1 MKRTHERGQTLAE
14 TGIVLLLLVSLG
26 MAIVD
31 FGRMLMLVNMV
42 TSATRD
48 AARVASAVPRVD
60 RAANGNLCDPAAI
73 QDIVVNQLKD
83 VGLVVKPADVQINR
97 NPAGNPPTIKVTT
110 TVNIPWIALFNFVGK
125 SLSVNREV
133 TFRDE
138 HTTGSGAC

>member
-1 MKRTHERGQTLAE
+1 MKRTPERGQALAE

-60 RAANGNLCDPAAI
+60 RAANGDLCNQGPI
-73 QDIVVNQLKD
+73 QNIVINQLQN
-83 VGLVVKPADVQINR
+83 VGLTVTTGEVSIARSPAS
-97 NPAGNPPTIKVTT
+97 NPPTITVTT
-110 TVNIPWIALFNFVGK
+110 TVAIPWIALFNFVGS

-138 HTTGSGAC
+138 HTTGSGC

>member
-31 FGRMLMLVNMV
+31 LGRMLMLVNMV

-48 AARVASAVPRVD
+48 AARVASAVPRVE
-60 RAANGNLCDPAAI
+60 RAANGDLCNKAPI
-73 QDIVVNQLKD
+73 QDIVINQLKD
-83 VGLVVKPADVQINR
+83 VGLTITAGDVSVDR
-97 NPAGNPPTIKVTT
+97 SPGSNPPTIKVTT
-110 TVNIPWIALFNFVGK
+110 TVGIPWIALFNFVGS
-125 SLSVNREV
+125 SLAVNREV

-138 HTTGSGAC
+138 HTTGSGC

>member
-60 RAANGNLCDPAAI
+60 RSANGDLCDQGPI
-73 QDIVVNQLKD
+73 QDIVINQLKD
-83 VGLVVKPADVQINR
+83 VGLTITAGDVQIDR
-97 NPAGNPPTIKVTT
+97 SPASNPPTIKVTT
-110 TVNIPWIALFNFVGK
+110 TVNIPWIALFNLVGS
-125 SLSVNREV
+125 SLSVDREV

-138 HTTGSGAC
+138 HTTGSGC